1 MARVRKEV
9 NAQDGLVP
17 AVANDS
23 PSQHD
28 GTIRVFNPGQS
39 KVPQESV
46 QGPAAASAQ
55 VIVTEP
61 TSRCTVNGRP
71 VKSMHLQVRDQP
83 AFLVTDGM
91 GTHEF
96 SRVYYTSANL
106 VGVPAVFKLGWAEDK
121 LGPCKVLLAD
131 YETTKGLTLTL
142 SMGLTH
148 FIPGEHLV
156 GNWEWLV
163 PLTGTVMPI

>member
-9 NAQDGLVP
+9 NAQGGAGY
-17 AVANDS
+17 AVANAS
-23 PSQHD
+23 PSIDSDTGRILDTGLSQ
-28 GTIRVFNPGQS
+28 VLKESLPGS
-39 KVPQESV
+39 
-46 QGPAAASAQ
+46 PATSAQ

-106 VGVPAVFKLGWAEDK
+106 KDTPAVFKLGWAENK
-121 LGPCKVLLAD
+121 LGPCMVLLAD

-142 SMGLTH
+142 SLGLTH

-156 GNWEWLV
+156 GNWEW
-163 PLTGTVMPI
+163 M